1 MVLQITTAIIA
12 AFALLIAGMQWRT
25 SHQRAALDLFEKRLG
40 LYDEWRSIIG
50 EVLRHGT
57 AHHIVSQRFLRAID
71 RAEFLFGRKVYG
83 YLEETY
89 KDLIDLDHANTMM
102 GSNSPNQADW
112 IQKRHAIFA
121 KVSKFYGRIAPLVK
135 PYMRMH
141 QKAPWF

>member
-1 MVLQITTAIIA
+1 MVLQATTVIIA
-12 AFALLIAGMQWRT
+12 ALALLVASMQWRT

-40 LYDEWRSIIG
+40 LYEEWRSIIG
-50 EVLRHGT
+50 EVVRHGT
-57 AHHIVSQRFLRAID
+57 APHSVSQRFLRAID

-89 KDLIDLDHANTMM
+89 NDLIGLDHAITMM
-102 GSNSPNQADW
+102 GSNIPNQADW

-121 KVSKFYGRIAPLVK
+121 KVSKFYERIGPLVK